1 MAHNTV
7 KFTWNKQALNNMSQ
21 YMKEGM
27 FALGFDIAAQ
37 ARRNAPVETSALRN
51 SIRVVP
57 DGSEVHVKAG
67 GVVAQSS
74 RGAKNVNY
82 AYYREVMP
90 NKKNPNSV
98 HYMRN
103 AMRTIM
109 SGDYMKK
116 YFGKVAK

>member
-7 KFTWNKQALNNMSQ
+7 KFTWNKRNLNNMSQ

-51 SIRVVP
+51 SIRVMP
-57 DGSEVHVKAG
+57 EGSEIHVKAG
-67 GVVAQSS
+67 GIVAQSS
-74 RGAKNVNY
+74 RGPKYVDY
-82 AYYREVMP
+82 ADWREILP
-90 NKKNPNSV
+90 NKKNPSSV

-103 AMRTIM
+103 AMRTVM
-109 SGDYMKK
+109 SGDYMTK